1 MTSKSI
7 RAALTAAFLLG
18 GASVAYAAPDKPAA
32 PKITPAVAKALG
44 AAQTANTKKDYP
56 TALTAIDQAKAVSD
70 RTPYDNLMI
79 ARFAMAVHIGMG
91 DYTAADVD
99 AEAAADTDPAVVP
112 DADKSV
118 IYKPAMQL
126 ALNAKHYDKAAKY
139 AKLLGDTTP
148 PPDAATQATMAQAMY
163 LGGDYAGATALA
175 QKNLDAAKAAGRTP
189 ARNDLDI
196 IMSSQVKQKD
206 EAGAENTL
214 EMLVQ
219 YYNMP
224 EDWGQILGVTLGTKG
239 MSETDY
245 IYVGRLMLVSG
256 AKFSA
261 TDAQVIGS
269 TANKSALYGDAEA
282 MAKVGG
288 PAPDAR
294 EAADKKS
301 IQSQIALGAK
311 QGAEYNVKTAEA
323 LYGYGM
329 YADAEKMARD
339 AKTKGATKE
348 PNEADMVIGMSLAAQ
363 GKYAEAAT
371 VFNGITATNPAKAR
385 VVRLWGYYAKNKA
398 APATAAAP
406 AAAPAPAK

>member
-1 MTSKSI
+1 MTSKSV

-18 GASVAYAAPDKPAA
+18 GASVAYAADKPAA
-32 PKITPAVAKALG
+32 PKITSGVAKALST
-44 AAQTANTKKDYP
+44 AQTANTKKDYP
-56 TALTAIDQAKAVSD
+56 AALAAIEQAKAVTD
-70 RTPYDNLMI
+70 RTAYDNLMI
-79 ARFAMAVHIGMG
+79 ARFSMAVHIGMN
-91 DYTAADVD
+91 DYAAADVD

-163 LGGDYAGATALA
+163 LGADYAGATTLA
-175 QKNLDAAKAAGRTP
+175 QKNIDAAKAAGTRP

-206 EAGAENTL
+206 EAGAEMTL
-214 EMLVQ
+214 EALVQ

-239 MSETDY
+239 MTETDY
-245 IYVGRLMLVSG
+245 IYVGRLMLASG

-261 TDAQVIGS
+261 NDAQVIGS

-282 MAKVGG
+282 MAKAGG

-301 IQSQIALGAK
+301 IPAQIALGPK

-339 AKTKGATKE
+339 AKAKGATKE

-371 VFNGITATNPAKAR
+371 VFSGITATNPAKAR
-385 VVRLWGYYAKNKA
+385 VVRLWGYYAKSK
-398 APATAAAP
+398 AAP
-406 AAAPAPAK
+406 AAAAPAK

>member
-1 MTSKSI
+1 MITKSV

-18 GASVAYAAPDKPAA
+18 GASVAYAADKPAA
-32 PKITPAVAKALG
+32 PKITSGVAKALST
-44 AAQTANTKKDYP
+44 AQTANNKKDF
-56 TALTAIDQAKAVSD
+56 AAAMAAIEQAKAVTD
-70 RTPYDNLMI
+70 RTAYDNLMI
-79 ARFAMAVHIGMG
+79 ARFSMAVHIGMN
-91 DYTAADVD
+91 DYAAADVD
-99 AEAAADTDPAVVP
+99 AEAAADTDPTVIP
-112 DADKSV
+112 DADKAT

-139 AKLLGDTTP
+139 AKLLQTTTP
-148 PPDAATQATMAQAMY
+148 PPDATTEATMAQAMY
-163 LGGDYAGATALA
+163 LGGDYAGATALS
-175 QKNLDAAKAAGRTP
+175 QKNLEAAKAAGRTP

-206 EAGAENTL
+206 EAAAEMTL
-214 EMLVQ
+214 EQLVQ
-219 YYNMP
+219 YYNQP
-224 EDWGQILGVTLGTKG
+224 DDWGQILGVSLGTKG

-245 IYVGRLMLVSG
+245 IYVGRLMLAVG
-256 AKFSA
+256 AKISP
-261 TDAQVIGS
+261 TDAQVIGG

-282 MAKVGG
+282 LAKVGG

-294 EAADKKS
+294 MAADKKS
-301 IQSQIALGAK
+301 IDSQIALGAK

-329 YADAEKMARD
+329 YPQAEKLARD
-339 AKTKGATKE
+339 AKAKGATKE

-371 VFNGITATNPAKAR
+371 VFSGITAANPAKAR
-385 VVRLWGYYAKNKA
+385 VVRLWGYYAKGKA

-406 AAAPAPAK
+406 AAPAPAK

>member
-1 MTSKSI
+1 MTSKSV
-7 RAALTAAFLLG
+7 RAVLTAAFLLG
-18 GASVAYAAPDKPAA
+18 GAVSVYAADKPAA
-32 PKITPAVAKALG
+32 PKITSGVAKALS
-44 AAQTANTKKDYP
+44 AAQTANNKKDYP
-56 TALTAIDQAKAVSD
+56 TALASIEQAKQVSD

-91 DYTAADVD
+91 DYAAADVD

-112 DADKSV
+112 DADKATV
-118 IYKPAMQL
+118 YKPAMQL

-139 AKLLGDTTP
+139 AKLLEATTP
-148 PPDAATQATMAQAMY
+148 PPDAATEATMAQAMY

-175 QKNLDAAKAAGRTP
+175 QRNLEAAKAAGRTP

-224 EDWGQILGVTLGTKG
+224 EDWGQILGVSLGTKG

-261 TDAQVIGS
+261 NDAQVIGS

-282 MAKVGG
+282 MAKAGG
-288 PAPDAR
+288 PPPDAR

-301 IQSQIALGAK
+301 IPAQIAAGAK

-329 YADAEKMARD
+329 YADAEKLARD
-339 AKTKGATKE
+339 AKAKGATKE
-348 PNEADMVIGMSLAAQ
+348 PNEADMVIGMALAAQ
-363 GKYAEAAT
+363 GKYAEAAA

-385 VVRLWGYYAKNKA
+385 VVRLWGYYAKSK
-398 APATAAAP
+398 
-406 AAAPAPAK
+406 AAPAPAATAAK